1 MIRFLRLRRPLP
13 RFSSSASS
21 SAASSSFSTTAGGG
35 GAAGN
40 KDKVV
45 VTCSVNGVLTD
56 PARFSVPVT
65 PDEMARS
72 CADAFSAGAS
82 VAHIHFR
89 DQRPGRGGEATWDP
103 RVARDVARAIRDRVP
118 DLLLNF
124 TTGTIEGLPGAGSGG
139 PLGPTGGPISCFDLN
154 ASSSEADVEED
165 DGDVLL
171 PRVRGPEM
179 AALNSGSLNY
189 LRATRSGE
197 WAWPPL
203 MFENRVDKVQT
214 MIEAMAARGIVPECE
229 CFDTGI
235 VRSIRMY
242 EDVGILKLPYTVSLV
257 MGVASGMPCD
267 PRWVPLLA
275 EMVNPKAQWQAICIG
290 REEVWE
296 TLRVA
301 CELGGNVRTGLE
313 DTFYLPDGTRNTK
326 GNGELIEHLVKMCR
340 EVGREPATAAETRE
354 IIGWNA
360 LNADPSNLGRL

>member
-1 MIRFLRLRRPLP
+1 M
-13 RFSSSASS
+13 S
-21 SAASSSFSTTAGGG
+21 
-35 GAAGN
+35 

-65 PDEMARS
+65 PDEMAAS
-72 CADAFSAGAS
+72 CADAFSAGATI
-82 VAHIHFR
+82 AHIHFR
-89 DQRPGRGGEATWDP
+89 DQRPGHGGEATWDP
-103 RVARDVARAIRDRVP
+103 RVARDIASAIRDRVP
-118 DLLLNF
+118 DMLLNF

-139 PLGPTGGPISCFDLN
+139 PLGPTGGPISCFDLGG
-154 ASSSEADVEED
+154 SHHSY
-165 DGDVLL
+165 
-171 PRVRGPEM
+171 PEM

-189 LRATRSGE
+189 LRTTKAGE

-203 MFENRVDKVQT
+203 MFENRVEKVKT
-214 MIEAMAARGIVPECE
+214 MVEAMAERGIVPECE

-235 VRSIRMY
+235 VRSIKMY

-275 EMVNPKAQWQAICIG
+275 EEINPNAQWQAICIG

-296 TLRVA
+296 TLRAA

-313 DTFYLPDGTRNTK
+313 DTFYLPNGARNTK
-326 GNGELIEHLVKMCR
+326 GNGELIEALVKICR
-340 EVGREPATAAETRE
+340 DVGREPTTPAETRE

-360 LNADPSNLGRL
+360 LNVKT